1 MMPSEEE
8 GARSAEAVPAGGALD
23 EVMRK
28 KALIA
33 TLAAAHGARSVM
45 LFGSAARGE
54 DRPESD
60 LDFLVKLEPGR
71 NLLDLIGLEN
81 DLRDVFGRKVDV
93 ATRRSLKP
101 RVRENALRDAVRI
114 V

>member
-1 MMPSEEE
+1 MR
-8 GARSAEAVPAGGALD
+8 ATKAAPAGGALD

-45 LFGSAARGE
+45 LFGSAARG
-54 DRPESD
+54 
-60 LDFLVKLEPGR
+60 
-71 NLLDLIGLEN
+71 
-81 DLRDVFGRKVDV
+81 RKVDV
-93 ATRRSLKP
+93 AMPQSLKP
-101 RVRENALRDAVRI
+101 RVRESALRDAVRI